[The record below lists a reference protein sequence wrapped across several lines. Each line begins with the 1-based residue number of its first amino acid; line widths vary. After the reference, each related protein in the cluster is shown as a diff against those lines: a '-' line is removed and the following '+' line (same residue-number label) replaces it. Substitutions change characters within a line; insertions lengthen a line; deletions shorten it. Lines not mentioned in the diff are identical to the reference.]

1 MRKSLLDQIESEAL
15 NGEVVKALRLCI
27 TLGSHS
33 DSADIRKWA
42 ARELRG
48 YGGDDELP
56 DYRRIVAPLCID
68 HASLTGI
75 VTGQQISTHH
85 LPDFARDVLSEDVE
99 LPHSITELLEAANAA
114 DRESDALRM
123 LPPGAADLLA
133 YMNGSGQYRTH
144 LHALYWKIAPSTMR
158 AVVERVCTDLVG
170 LVSEMRSG
178 MDRGQDL
185 PSSDVATQAFE
196 VVVKGTRNRVVVK
209 NVHQQSESGSPDESP
224 WHRRLKVAA
233 WLFGIVAAI
242 ATLWILYLQLVG

>member
-1 MRKSLLDQIESEAL
+1 MSKSLLDKIESEAL
-15 NGEVVKALRLCI
+15 GSDVVKALRLCI
-27 TLGSHS
+27 TLGGHS
-33 DSADIRKWA
+33 DSAELRDWA

-85 LPDFARDVLSEDVE
+85 LPDFTRDIISEDVE
-99 LPHSITELLEAANAA
+99 LPHSIPELLEAANAA
-114 DRESDALRM
+114 DRENDALRM
-123 LPPGAADLLA
+123 LPPGAADLLV

-178 MDRGQDL
+178 MDRSQDL

-196 VVVKGTRNRVVVK
+196 VVVKGTRNRVVLK
-209 NVHQQSESGSPDESP
+209 NVRQESESTSPDEGTG
-224 WHRRLKVAA
+224 HRVLKVMA
-233 WLFGIVAAI
+233 WLGD
-242 ATLWILYLQLVG
+242 Y